1 MHTDPHPTTTT
12 TASPRRAA
20 LALCAAA
27 LLPAVGVLV
36 TLTATQ
42 AHAQAADWPNA
53 KPISYVVPFTA
64 GGSTDIIGRT
74 IANKLQE
81 SLKQAVVV
89 ENKPGQAGGIGAS
102 FVAKAAPDGYTLFG
116 GTISTHAINASLY
129 KNLSYHPVKDFE
141 PVALVAT
148 LPNVLIINPSLGVN
162 SVAELIALLKKDP
175 TKRMFASSG
184 AGTSTHLAGEMFGDL
199 IGVKL
204 THVPYKGTPPA
215 LTDVAAGQV
224 SFMFDQ
230 MTAALP
236 LAKAGRVKLLAVTTG
251 KRITLAPELPTM
263 IESGVP
269 GFEMSSWQAIYAP
282 KGTPKAIVQKLNAE
296 IVKALKQPDVQA
308 KLHDQLGMNIVGS
321 TPEELA
327 AHMDKEIPRWA
338 DLVKKSGATPD

>member
-1 MHTDPHPTTTT
+1 MQPVPLTLHHPL
-12 TASPRRAA
+12 RRAA

-27 LLPAVGVLV
+27 LLPALGALS

-42 AHAQAADWPNA
+42 AHAQTGDWPNA

-162 SVAELIALLKKDP
+162 NVAELIALLKKDP

-204 THVPYKGTPPA
+204 THIPYKGTPPA

-308 KLHDQLGMNIVGS
+308 KLQDQLGMNIVGS

>member
-1 MHTDPHPTTTT
+1 MQPVPLTLHHPL
-12 TASPRRAA
+12 RRAA

-27 LLPAVGVLV
+27 LLPALG

-42 AHAQAADWPNA
+42 AHAQTGDWPNA

-102 FVAKAAPDGYTLFG
+102 FVAKAAPDGYTLIG

-162 SVAELIALLKKDP
+162 NVAELIALLKKDP

-204 THVPYKGTPPA
+204 THIPYKGTPPA

>member
-1 MHTDPHPTTTT
+1 MHPRPPRNTRPL
-12 TASPRRAA
+12 RRAA

-27 LLPAVGVLV
+27 LPPALGAIS

-42 AHAQAADWPNA
+42 AHAQTGDWPNA
-53 KPISYVVPFTA
+53 KPITYVVPFTA

-102 FVAKAAPDGYTLFG
+102 FAAKAAPDGYTLFG

-162 SVAELIALLKKDP
+162 NVAELIALLKKDP

-204 THVPYKGTPPA
+204 THIPYKGTPPA

-296 IVKALKQPDVQA
+296 IVKALKLPDVQA

-338 DLVKKSGATPD
+338 DLVKKSGATAD